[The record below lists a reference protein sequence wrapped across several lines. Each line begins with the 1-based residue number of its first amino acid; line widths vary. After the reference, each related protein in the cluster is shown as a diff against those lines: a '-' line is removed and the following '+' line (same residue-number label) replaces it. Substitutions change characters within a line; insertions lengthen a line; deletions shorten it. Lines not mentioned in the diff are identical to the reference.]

1 MARQCT
7 IDRRPGP
14 IGRTVSAQ
22 AARPHGPI
30 GWALGHLW
38 VHETA
43 AVNDRAIALLEPE
56 PGEHVLE
63 LGCGPGRTA
72 AQIARHGAR
81 VTCLD
86 PSPAMIAAAR
96 RRNRAAIDAGT
107 VRLLIGDA
115 GSVPAPDASYQAALA
130 VHTIYFW
137 PDLGAGLR
145 EAHRVLVPGGRLAI
159 GFRPAERG
167 RPRRLDPMIYKIP
180 TTNQLI
186 EALGTAGFVEPIVD
200 EAASAVIVVA
210 TVPEPVG

>member
-38 VHETA
+38 IHETA
-43 AVNDRAIALLEPE
+43 AINDQAIAMLEPVA
-56 PGEHVLE
+56 GENVLE

-72 AQIARHGAR
+72 AEIARHGAR

-86 PSPAMIAAAR
+86 PSPVMIAAAR
-96 RRNRAAIDAGT
+96 RRNRAAIGAGT

-115 GSVPAPDASYQAALA
+115 GSVPAPDASHQAALA

-137 PDLGAGLR
+137 PDLDAGLR
-145 EAHRVLVPGGRLAI
+145 EVHRVLVPGGRLAI

-167 RPRRLDPMIYKIP
+167 RPRRLDPKIYRIP
-180 TTNQLI
+180 TTHQLI
-186 EALGTAGFVEPIVD
+186 EALGTAGFGEPIVH
-200 EAASAVIVVA
+200 EAGSAAIVVA
-210 TVPEPVG
+210 TVPKSAG

>member
-7 IDRRPGP
+7 IDRRPGL

-38 VHETA
+38 VRETA
-43 AVNDRAIALLEPE
+43 AINDRAIALLEPA
-56 PGEHVLE
+56 PGENVLE

-72 AQIARHGAR
+72 AAIARHGAR
-81 VTCLD
+81 VACLD
-86 PSPAMIAAAR
+86 PSPVMIAAAR
-96 RRNRAAIDAGT
+96 RRNRVAIDAGT

-137 PDLGAGLR
+137 PDLDAGLR
-145 EAHRVLVPGGRLAI
+145 EAHRVLVPGGRVAI

-167 RPRRLDPMIYKIP
+167 RPRRLDPVVYRIP

-186 EALGTAGFVEPIVD
+186 EALGVAGFFAPIVH
-200 EAASAVIVVA
+200 EVGSAAIVMA
-210 TVPEPVG
+210 TVPLSSG